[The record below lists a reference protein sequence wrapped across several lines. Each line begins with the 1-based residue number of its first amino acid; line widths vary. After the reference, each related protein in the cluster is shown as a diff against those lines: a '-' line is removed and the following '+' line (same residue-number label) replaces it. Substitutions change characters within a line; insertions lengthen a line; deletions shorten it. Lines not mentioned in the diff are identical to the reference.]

1 MIFLCVLS
9 LIVDYL
15 FDLFEFVIS
24 WIYMYGEES
33 IDYEFWWIDNKLNLF
48 VLFYCYDLI
57 ICVNLNFWL
66 IEKKIDK

>member
-9 LIVDYL
+9 FIVDYL